1 MGIEKQVDNL
11 KKGRAL
17 MLKVIDGYSLE
28 QINKIPDGFGNNI
41 GWNVAH
47 LIVTPYL
54 LMYKLSDLEVAIS
67 EEMIEKYKKGTSPKG
82 YTIDQKE
89 WDEIKTLFVEFPD
102 KLENDYKKG
111 VFKTYNE
118 YTTSVGVTLNNIDDV
133 INFNSFHEGIHLG
146 VLLGLR
152 KLV

>member
-1 MGIEKQVDNL
+1 MSIEKQADNL

-28 QINKIPDGFGNNI
+28 QINKIPDGFKNNI
-41 GWNVAH
+41 GWNIAH
-47 LIVTPYL
+47 LVVTPYL
-54 LMYKLSDLEVAIS
+54 LMYKLSGLTPAIS
-67 EEMIEKYKKGTSPKG
+67 EEMIEKYKKDSSPQG
-82 YTIDQKE
+82 NIIDQQE
-89 WDEIKTLFVEFPD
+89 WDEIKTLFTAFPN
-102 KLENDYKKG
+102 KLEADYKNG
-111 VFKTYNE
+111 IFKTYKE

-133 INFNSFHEGIHLG
+133 ISFNAFHEGIHLG